1 MLEEKI
7 LSEEIKWNFDEI
19 KYESNEVI
27 KAALKEFV
35 TKYEDKYNQFLSAIK
50 KENSLFTLNS
60 NVNVNVLLSTVFLS
74 LIACDVYSSYSS
86 NVKEK
91 IMNKLSGLALELG
104 VYIDDITQLTIYKS
118 KFLNIINE

>member
-1 MLEEKI
+1 MEEKI

-27 KAALKEFV
+27 RAALKEFV
-35 TKYEDKYNQFLSAIK
+35 TKYEDKYDQFLSTIK